1 MGKVVKEMCGRNL
14 RDKTDGDICQSKN
27 SLLVFSYK
35 RTRRC
40 ILIFISYFSMF
51 ISHTV
56 SSDANLALAQ
66 NSRWSAPAFQ
76 MVAKKLFVHSKLVAR
91 LIVYSRWGK

>member
-14 RDKTDGDICQSKN
+14 RDKTDGDICQIKN
-27 SLLVFSYK
+27 SLLVFSSK

-56 SSDANLALAQ
+56 RPTDRPKIARHQ
-66 NSRWSAPAFQ
+66 YVKEGQGIVGQ
-76 MVAKKLFVHSKLVAR
+76 MAEKSVRKYELNIWTIHE
-91 LIVYSRWGK
+91 